1 MNKRMNFMFTIAAV
15 AVMGGA
21 LFGSTFTAQ
30 LNATAFDV
38 NSDANALQKIRDMG
52 GLELVMPAA
61 FATMGDCDSAEYQG
75 RTVVESSHLLV

>member
-30 LNATAFDV
+30 LNAQSFDV
-38 NSDANALQKIRDMG
+38 ESDEVHFRK
-52 GLELVMPAA
+52 LEIWAV
-61 FATMGDCDSAEYQG
+61 
-75 RTVVESSHLLV
+75 